1 MKLEPTICS
10 LQETHFKAKDTHI
23 LKIGGWNKISYA
35 NGNENGDHTIHIRPN
50 FKTKSIKKVKE
61 GHYIMIKQSIQ
72 EEYITLI
79 KLFAPNVGASKYI
92 DKYQKT

>member
-1 MKLEPTICS
+1 MGWNEEIGKRYSKQSNQKRVGIV
-10 LQETHFKAKDTHI
+10 I
-23 LKIGGWNKISYA
+23 LKSDKI
-35 NGNENGDHTIHIRPN
+35 N
-50 FKTKSIKKVKE
+50 IKLKFVTRDKE